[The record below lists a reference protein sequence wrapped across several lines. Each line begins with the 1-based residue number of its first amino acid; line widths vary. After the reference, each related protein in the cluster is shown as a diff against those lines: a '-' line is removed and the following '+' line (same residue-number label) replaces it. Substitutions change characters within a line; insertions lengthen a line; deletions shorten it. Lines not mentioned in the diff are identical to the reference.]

1 MASNNSKIWEIMGID
16 ATTGEGTYKNRMG
29 LGNAITRDNG
39 IPLDL
44 STLHNTYEDA
54 VVYAATKGIAYVGQI
69 LTAGETVYV
78 LTATSQGKIKI
89 ASYRDSIT
97 GKLVT
102 GEEKEYDIYLK
113 PVGVIPSG
121 DNKTITVE
129 EDGLISIYNFE
140 NAGNDTLPQKKAVYK
155 KDDEGNVTTEI
166 DHYEIQWVSVNAIVE
181 GDGNTK
187 TVVESGDNELVK
199 ITPKRDETNDINTY
213 VIDVNTYDKNELD
226 EIINNLPY
234 KWGEEKLPVSEEV
247 MVSYIPG
254 GDSRFEITG
263 LDFDTST
270 FTDYENLVLP
280 RTYYG
285 GSEPDEIATEGYI
298 SSEVFSGTD
307 YTDLEYVNI
316 YIPSN
321 IMKIGAGNFDAFPN
335 LENIYYELDQAA
347 WEEVCD
353 PNYVPEHVTVHYNY
367 EMREQITVQKALG
380 GVEEKVAAIEGDY
393 KITLTS
399 RTDEQGDDHSA
410 LKHYILAQGGKEIG
424 HIDIPTDLVV
434 QSGTVITAT
443 DADKEVNAEVVVGE
457 VYIKLVIAN
466 QEEPLYIAA
475 KDLVEYITVDTTG
488 KTIKLELGDDH
499 VLKAEVK
506 LHTATEGEAA
516 NAIEIKDD
524 GLYVKDLG
532 ITDDD
537 VQNLKQNL
545 VIRSLSSDFEIIE
558 DGGENGYA
566 LNLTSAFKET
576 LGDKNLFDTINETI
590 FELKEDEQDSRHK
603 ELTIKDLATAPI
615 VVKEEEKTLLDFINE
630 KTNKIEGITFN
641 GVAVEIDENKVVNI
655 VYELP
660 VADDADL
667 GGVLSIDP
675 VVADDG
681 TMTEEEAER
690 VQNTVRVHE
699 DGKMEVNLL
708 NVDKLVQT
716 VGTRLVLNGGNAS
729 LD

>member
-16 ATTGEGTYKNRMG
+16 AVTGEGTYKNRMG

-166 DHYEIQWVSVNAIVE
+166 DHYEIQWVGINTIVQ

-187 TVVESGDNELVK
+187 TVVESGDGGRLVK
-199 ITPKRDETNDINTY
+199 ITPQRDETNDINTY
-213 VIDVNTYDKNELD
+213 VIDVNTYDKQELD
-226 EIINNLPY
+226 EIINNIPY
-234 KWGEEKLPVSEEV
+234 KWGEDELPTSQEV
-247 MVSYIPG
+247 VFSYDPSQGSYFIIEG
-254 GDSRFEITG
+254 VDGS
-263 LDFDTST
+263 DTTS
-270 FTDYENLVLP
+270 DENLVFP
-280 RTYYG
+280 REYYG
-285 GSEPDEIATEGYI
+285 ESDAYAITEGYI
-298 SSEVFSGTD
+298 PSGIFSD
-307 YTDLEYVNI
+307 SNYTDLPYINMYV
-316 YIPSN
+316 PSN
-321 IMKIGAGNFDAFPN
+321 IVSIGAGNFDAFPH
-335 LENIYYELDQAA
+335 LENIYYELDEDA
-347 WEEVCD
+347 WERIYNSHD
-353 PNYVPEHVTVHYNY
+353 VPEQVTVHYNH
-367 EMREQITVQKALG
+367 EMRDQITVQDALG

-399 RTDEQGDDHSA
+399 RTDEQGEDHSA

-434 QSGTVITAT
+434 ESGAVITAT
-443 DADKEVNAEVVVGE
+443 EEDQKANADLVVGE

-488 KTIKLELGDDH
+488 KTIELELGDDH

-506 LHTATEGEAA
+506 LHTAVEGEAA
-516 NAIEIKDD
+516 NAIEVKDG

-532 ITDDD
+532 INDTD
-537 VQNLKQNL
+537 VENLKNNL
-545 VIRSLSSDFEIIE
+545 VIRSLSSDFEIV
-558 DGGENGYA
+558 ENVDNNAYQ
-566 LNLTSAFKET
+566 LTLTESFKET

-590 FELKEDEQDSRHK
+590 FKLEDK
-603 ELTIKDLATAPI
+603 ELTIKDIATAPI
-615 VVKEEEKTLLDFINE
+615 VVEGAETTLLDFVNG
-630 KTNKIEGITFN
+630 KTNVIEGITFN
-641 GVAVEIDENKVVNI
+641 GVAVEIDDDKIANI
-655 VYELP
+655 TYELP
-660 VADDADL
+660 VANDTNL

-690 VQNTVRVHE
+690 VENTIRVHE

-708 NVDKLVQT
+708 NVNKLVQT